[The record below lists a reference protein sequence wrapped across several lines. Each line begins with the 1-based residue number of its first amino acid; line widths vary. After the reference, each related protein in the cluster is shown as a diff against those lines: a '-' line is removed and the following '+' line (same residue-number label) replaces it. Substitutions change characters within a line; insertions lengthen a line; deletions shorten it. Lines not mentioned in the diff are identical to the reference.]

1 MRMTSLKLTRWFG
14 LVAAYGGTAQEK
26 SRRSNRPA
34 RPAGSLSG
42 NPFLISKNSR
52 TNRLRRQSSAAWPP
66 HSPGD
71 RPLIL

>member
-1 MRMTSLKLTRWFG
+1 MTSLKLTLWFG

-42 NPFLISKNSR
+42 NPL
-52 TNRLRRQSSAAWPP
+52 P
-66 HSPGD
+66 HGPRI
-71 RPLIL
+71 RPVIGP